1 MAAKKDTAPKTAAPA
16 ADKKAALETALAQI
30 EKQFGKGAIMK
41 LGSNAEHL
49 EVAAIPTGALPL
61 DAALDLYDEAV
72 KLGMKATELLE
83 TLDASDSDAPSSEG
97 AMQR

>member
-1 MAAKKDTAPKTAAPA
+1 MAQTQNKDKM
-16 ADKKAALETALAQI
+16 LELTTEQI
-30 EKQFGKGAIMK
+30 EKKFGKGAIMK

-72 KLGMKATELLE
+72 KLGRKATELLE